1 MIAERGKHQREC
13 GEMAQ
18 PIQKFGQFEGR
29 QVSVALADGSRIDD
43 CGLVSAGRGGARTM
57 WVLVDGLDV
66 FIRQADVVAVWEAAP
81 ERQRSAA

>member
-1 MIAERGKHQREC
+1 
-13 GEMAQ
+13 
-18 PIQKFGQFEGR
+18 
-29 QVSVALADGSRIDD
+29 
-43 CGLVSAGRGGARTM
+43 M